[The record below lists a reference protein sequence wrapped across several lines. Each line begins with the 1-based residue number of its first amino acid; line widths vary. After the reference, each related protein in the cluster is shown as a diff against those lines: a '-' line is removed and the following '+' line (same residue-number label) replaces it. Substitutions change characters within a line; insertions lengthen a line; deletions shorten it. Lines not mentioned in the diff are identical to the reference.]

1 MENHEQTS
9 FRFEIDNFSEKK
21 DVISP
26 NFISG
31 GCEWFVRVWQIED
44 HLAVTLSVPN
54 LESLRHGWE
63 RRAKYSF
70 IVLNQ
75 SGKELGRTF
84 EAEGLFC
91 FELLDWCH
99 PKVMPMTKLQEGYL
113 ENNKLMI
120 EVQVKVV
127 EVVHEGGVTTEKE
140 MFNIESFDV
149 LYTRVSWV
157 SWIFVEHPDV
167 AVDVRIKNQL
177 LRTAYM
183 NVLLGLIETL
193 DRPPR
198 SLSETELR
206 DAHIELS
213 ELTEA
218 GFKVDWLKTKLEEVS
233 LVRKDEISDGSQ
245 VEELEEHVKNLKLE
259 LDNEKTK
266 SSNAS
271 DRVFLL
277 EKEVSD
283 LKIELDKERSAKSPI
298 SKVALLKDA
307 ADSFWNTT
315 NLGIRQR
322 RAGYQKVDSK
332 RFLSCPRTG

>member
-9 FRFEIDNFSEKK
+9 FRFEIDNFSEKR

-54 LESLRHGWE
+54 IESLRHGWE

-75 SGKELGRTF
+75 SGKELGRTL

-99 PKVMPMTKLQEGYL
+99 PKVMPMTKLQEGCL
-113 ENNKLMI
+113 ENNKLII

-140 MFNIESFDV
+140 MFNIEGFDV
-149 LYTRVSWV
+149 LYT
-157 SWIFVEHPDV
+157 
-167 AVDVRIKNQL
+167 
-177 LRTAYM
+177 
-183 NVLLGLIETL
+183 
-193 DRPPR
+193 
-198 SLSETELR
+198 
-206 DAHIELS
+206 
-213 ELTEA
+213 
-218 GFKVDWLKTKLEEVS
+218 
-233 LVRKDEISDGSQ
+233 Q

-271 DRVFLL
+271 DRVLLL